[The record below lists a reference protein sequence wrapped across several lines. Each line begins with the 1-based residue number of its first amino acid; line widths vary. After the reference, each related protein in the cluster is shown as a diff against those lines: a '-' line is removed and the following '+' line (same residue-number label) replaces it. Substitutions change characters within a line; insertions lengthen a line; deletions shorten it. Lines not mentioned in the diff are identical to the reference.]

1 LPRKLIK
8 SFRHARAGAAHAFRT
23 QRNLWIHFVVGIAV
37 LLVAGFLK
45 ITLLEFS
52 ILTIVIFLV
61 ISLEL
66 VNTAIEELV
75 NILSP
80 GHQLQAKL
88 AKDVAA
94 AAVLLGALGAVMVG
108 GIIFIPKILRIL
120 GV

>member
-1 LPRKLIK
+1 LPRKFIR
-8 SFRHARAGAAHAFRT
+8 SFKYAHAGMTHAVRT
-23 QRNLWIHFVVGIAV
+23 QRNLWIHFFVGV
-37 LLVAGFLK
+37 LVLIMGGFLG
-45 ITLLEFS
+45 LNGLEFS
-52 ILTIVIFLV
+52 ILTVVIFLV

-66 VNTAIEELV
+66 VNTAIEELI

-94 AAVLLGALGAVMVG
+94 AAVLLGALGAVVVG
-108 GIIFIPKILRIL
+108 GIIFIPKIFRIL